1 MPTKQ
6 NNRFREI
13 RRILVYILIL
23 NWGVAAAK
31 IVYGIITHLN
41 SMTADGLHSL
51 SDGVSNI
58 IGIIGITIASYPADK
73 DHPYGHKKFET
84 LFSLAISAL
93 LLLISG
99 NLCVEGIRHLAAP
112 EIPRITLTSFIIM
125 LLTTAVNIS
134 VMTYEYRKGIRLK
147 SDILVADS
155 LHTKADI
162 ATSLS
167 VIIALIAIK
176 AGYPTVD
183 AFVTLLIS
191 LFIAYSALLIFRQG
205 AKILCDTAAVVDND
219 KISKVV
225 LSVTGV
231 KSCHKI
237 RTRGREDDIYVDL
250 HVQVHPHM
258 HMNEAHR
265 ISHQIEQ
272 ALKKEINGI
281 VDVVVHM
288 EPLERNNRI

>member
-1 MPTKQ
+1 MPTEQ

-13 RRILVYILIL
+13 RRILIYILAL

-31 IVYGIITHLN
+31 ILYGIITHLN

-84 LFSLAISAL
+84 LFSLAIAAL
-93 LLLISG
+93 LLLVSG
-99 NLCVEGIRHLAAP
+99 NLCFEGIRHLASP
-112 EIPRITLTSFIIM
+112 EIPRVDILSFIIM
-125 LLTTAVNIS
+125 LLTTAVNIF
-134 VMTYEYRKGIRLK
+134 VMAYEYRQGTRLK
-147 SDILVADS
+147 SDILIADS

-162 ATSLS
+162 ATSVS
-167 VIIALIAIK
+167 VIAALIAIK
-176 AGYPTVD
+176 AGFPTID
-183 AFVTLLIS
+183 AFVTLIIS

-219 KISKVV
+219 QITKVV
-225 LSVTGV
+225 LAVAGV
-231 KSCHKI
+231 QSCHKI

-258 HMNEAHR
+258 HMSEAHR

-272 ALKKEINGI
+272 SLKKEISGI

-288 EPLERNNRI
+288 EPLEQ

>member
-1 MPTKQ
+1 MPTEQ
-6 NNRFREI
+6 HNRFREI
-13 RRILVYILIL
+13 RRILIYILVL

-31 IVYGIITHLN
+31 ILYGIITHLN
-41 SMTADGLHSL
+41 SMTSDGLHSL

-58 IGIIGITIASYPADK
+58 IGIIGITIASQPADK
-73 DHPYGHKKFET
+73 EHPYGHKKIET
-84 LFSLAISAL
+84 VSSLAIAFL
-93 LLLISG
+93 LLLISV
-99 NLCVEGIRHLAAP
+99 NLCREGIRHLAAP
-112 EIPRITLTSFIIM
+112 EIPRVTLLSFIIM
-125 LLTTAVNIS
+125 LLTTAVNIF
-134 VMTYEYRKGIRLK
+134 VMAYEYRKGIRLK

-162 ATSLS
+162 VTSLS

-183 AFVTLLIS
+183 ALVTLLIS
-191 LFIAYSALLIFRQG
+191 LFIAYSAVLIFRQG
-205 AKILCDTAAVVDND
+205 AKILCDTAAIVEYD
-219 KISKVV
+219 KITKIV
-225 LSVTGV
+225 LSVAGV

-237 RTRGREDDIYVDL
+237 RTRGRNDDIYVDL
-250 HVQVHPHM
+250 HVQVHPYM
-258 HMNEAHR
+258 HINEAHQ

-288 EPLERNNRI
+288 EPLER